1 MFNKTAI
8 RKYIDVSTGHILQKD
23 AESLQDPKTFPGVA
37 YDYEYGAWVHVPIDD
52 TEDQLSH
59 YVDFGSSPEFINIL
73 REAAKQ
79 GIGWVRFDSDG
90 EVHENFPT
98 FEW

>member
-8 RKYIDVSTGHILQKD
+8 CQYIDISTAHIHQKD
-23 AESLQDPKTFPGVA
+23 AESMADPKTFPGLA
-37 YDYEYGAWVHVPIDD
+37 YNYEEGAWIHVPVDD
-52 TEDQLSH
+52 TEDQLSY
-59 YVDFGSSPEFINIL
+59 YVDFGSSPALINIL

-79 GIGWVRFDSDG
+79 GIGWVRFDRDG

-98 FEW
+98 FDW